1 MRIVVLGKELEYD
14 FFDADLLEK
23 YEKENLRVKERI
35 QEPTQYDGKTTADS
49 LRIQC
54 GIVNDFFDKVF
65 GNGTSEELFGG
76 KNNIKDHM
84 EAFASVAGAAMSC
97 NGELKALTEKY
108 SPNRAERRQ
117 SEKQNIKNFN
127 RNAAYHGNKGKHH

>member
-54 GIVNDFFDKVF
+54 GIVNDSSMKCLV
-65 GNGTSEELFGG
+65 TELLR
-76 KNNIKDHM
+76 
-84 EAFASVAGAAMSC
+84 SCLVAKTISKTTWR
-97 NGELKALTEKY
+97 LLLLWLVL
-108 SPNRAERRQ
+108 P
-117 SEKQNIKNFN
+117 
-127 RNAAYHGNKGKHH
+127 

>member
-35 QEPTQYDGKTTADS
+35 QEPTQYAGKTTADS

-54 GIVNDFFDKVF
+54 GIVVKECLRSF
-65 GNGTSEELFGG
+65 L
-76 KNNIKDHM
+76 
-84 EAFASVAGAAMSC
+84 VAKTISKTTWRLLLLWLM
-97 NGELKALTEKY
+97 L
-108 SPNRAERRQ
+108 P
-117 SEKQNIKNFN
+117 
-127 RNAAYHGNKGKHH
+127 

>member
-54 GIVNDFFDKVF
+54 GIVNDFFDEVF

-108 SPNRAERRQ
+108 SPNRAERR
-117 SEKQNIKNFN
+117 IP
-127 RNAAYHGNKGKHH
+127 R